1 RPPLRRPLLS
11 RRVLIAGTSV
21 PARVCIAQAFPW
33 SEFSVSVHNR
43 ADSAPNRGCSAGH
56 VGRPLGRRA
65 CAVFRGPEPV
75 GRGPPPAVDRL
86 LASIGLTRPNVSDN
100 NRTLERAQ
108 TDVSR
113 PWVRCGGDGAV
124 HPSRRRMLL
133 RCSACA

>member
-1 RPPLRRPLLS
+1 
-11 RRVLIAGTSV
+11 
-21 PARVCIAQAFPW
+21 
-33 SEFSVSVHNR
+33 
-43 ADSAPNRGCSAGH
+43 
-56 VGRPLGRRA
+56 
-65 CAVFRGPEPV
+65 PEPV

-133 RCSACA
+133 RCSACAWRVLRTSASPPREGDAARRELEVPDDPVQRPDLDAAHEVIERLEWADG